1 MHTMH
6 CARNITLCK
15 QCNEPIPK
23 LQYPEHEKSCRP
35 PKPKKP
41 LVPPTQLEQSS
52 YFQTRK
58 AVEDKK
64 IEARKERY
72 MQRLDKLVDTGY
84 SCKDNTSTALPLYS
98 MGSPSASFGSSRPR
112 SYDYS
117 SGFPHNASSNA
128 RRSRENGYNFSSIPN
143 ETIPKTEVRAQPKP
157 QESQGAAA
165 TTKDSSSGLLACKY
179 CDLELPKLDLEEH
192 ENYCGS
198 RTDRCN
204 ECGEL
209 VMFKDKQ
216 AHMASNHSASARRNN
231 IGKSLLFSFFTW
243 R

>member
-6 CARNITLCK
+6 CARNITLCR

-23 LQYPEHEKSCRP
+23 SQFAEHEKSCRP

-41 LVPPTQLEQSS
+41 VPPPSLLEQSS

-58 AVEDKK
+58 AIEDKK
-64 IEARKERY
+64 TEARKERY
-72 MQRLDKLVDTGY
+72 MQRMDRLVDTGY
-84 SCKDNTSTALPLYS
+84 SFKQD
-98 MGSPSASFGSSRPR
+98 SPSVSSSTSSIASPPFGYSRQG
-112 SYDYS
+112 SYDYPS
-117 SGFPHNASSNA
+117 KFQNDTSYSN
-128 RRSRENGYNFSSIPN
+128 RSRDNRFNFPDAPN
-143 ETIPKTEVRAQPKP
+143 KPETKRQPPAQPQQP
-157 QESQGAAA
+157 QEPPGAAA
-165 TTKDSSSGLLACKY
+165 ANFTSSKYENKSSGMLACKY
-179 CDLELPKLDLEEH
+179 CDLELPKLELDDH

-198 RTDRCN
+198 RTDKCM

-216 AHMASNHSASARRNN
+216 AHMASNHGNTARRINS
-231 IGKSLLFSFFTW
+231 GKLWLA